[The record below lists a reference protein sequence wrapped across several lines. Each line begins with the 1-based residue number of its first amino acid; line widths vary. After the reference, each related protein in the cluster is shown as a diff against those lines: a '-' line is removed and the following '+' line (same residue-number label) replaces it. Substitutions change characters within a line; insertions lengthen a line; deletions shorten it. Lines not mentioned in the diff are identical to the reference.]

1 MFKINNKNSRTR
13 AMNSFLRITYFTPF
27 SVVSIF
33 NFEQVE
39 GGSQET
45 FV

>member
-1 MFKINNKNSRTR
+1 MFKISNKDSKTT
-13 AMNSFLRITYFTPF
+13 AMNSFWYITYFTPF
-27 SVVSIF
+27 SVVSIV

-39 GGSQET
+39 GSSQET